1 MSFAAWLYM
10 MLTFGNKK
18 LGFYSDKVV
27 DSVLK
32 TRKVT
37 SHKA

>member
-1 MSFAAWLYM
+1 M

-18 LGFYSDKVV
+18 RDFYSYKVV
-27 DSVLK
+27 DSTLK